1 MPAQR
6 EWFETD
12 YYKVLGV
19 SKDAGEKEITRAYR
33 KLAKQFHPDANPGAE
48 EKFKEI
54 SAAYDVL
61 GDTEKRKE
69 YDEVRRLGPVG
80 GFAGA
85 GQGGSGGFNFRVEDL
100 SDIFGGI
107 FNAGGSGGAR
117 GRRRGSPTMGPQRGG
132 DLEAELHLSFQEAV
146 DGVVTTVNVATSATC
161 HTCAG
166 SGSRPGTM
174 PVVCPT
180 CNGSGVVNDNQGLF
194 SLSSTCP
201 ECGGRG
207 TKIVDPCPTCHGSG
221 RERKDRA
228 VKVRIPAGVDD
239 GQRIRAKGRG
249 EPGRNGGPAGDLYV
263 VVRVSPHAIFG
274 RKGANLTVNAPITF
288 SEATLGA
295 DITVPSLDKP
305 VTVRIPPGTKSGR
318 TFRVKGRGLTH
329 GGKHGDLLVTVEV
342 VVPPSLNEE
351 ERKALEAFSAAS
363 TTSPR
368 AHLGV

>member
-19 SKDAGEKEITRAYR
+19 AQGANEKEITRAYR
-33 KLAKQFHPDANPGAE
+33 KLAKQYHPDANPGSE
-48 EKFKEI
+48 DRFKEI

-61 GDTEKRKE
+61 GDAEKRKE
-69 YDEVRRLGPVG
+69 YDEVRRSGPIG
-80 GFAGA
+80 GYAGA
-85 GQGGSGGFNFRVEDL
+85 GQGAGGGFNFRVEDL

-107 FNAGGSGGAR
+107 FGGGGAGGAR
-117 GRRRGSPTMGPQRGG
+117 GRRRTTTTMGPQRGG
-132 DLEAELHLSFQEAV
+132 DVDAELHLSFQEAIE
-146 DGVVTTVNVATSATC
+146 GVVTTVNVATGATC

-180 CNGSGVVNDNQGLF
+180 CNGAGTINDNQGLF
-194 SLSSTCP
+194 SLSSPCP

-207 TKIVDPCPTCHGSG
+207 TKIVDPCPTCHGTG

-263 VVRVSPHAIFG
+263 VVRVTPHPIFS
-274 RKGANLTVNAPITF
+274 RKGLNLTVSAPITF
-288 SEATLGA
+288 SEAALGA
-295 DITVPSLDKP
+295 DITVPSVDKP

-318 TFRVKGRGLTH
+318 TFRVKGRGLTQA
-329 GGKHGDLLVTVEV
+329 GKHGDLLVTVDV
-342 VVPPSLNEE
+342 VVPTALTDA
-351 ERKALEAFSAAS
+351 ERQAIEALASAS
-363 TTSPR
+363 TGSPR